1 MITLLHSKCQF
12 DLETEDKKSHLI
24 EWPTLNSI
32 NIYFSIFQVTV
43 ECAERGEL
51 LANLR
56 KRYADLL
63 DRIPRQVKR

>member
-1 MITLLHSKCQF
+1 MKLFYVSYLVDMYMYLLG
-12 DLETEDKKSHLI
+12 
-24 EWPTLNSI
+24 
-32 NIYFSIFQVTV
+32 FQVTV

-63 DRIPRQVKR
+63 DRIPRQVKRYIIVSGDNKL

>member
-1 MITLLHSKCQF
+1 MST
-12 DLETEDKKSHLI
+12 TELF
-24 EWPTLNSI
+24 L
-32 NIYFSIFQVTV
+32 FFQVTV